1 MSEVV
6 GIIPPDALRPLAD
19 GASRTIGGGGADE
32 MVIGRAREIYR
43 FAPDGRDSAA

>member
-1 MSEVV
+1 MV

-19 GASRTIGGGGADE
+19 GASRTIGGGADE
-32 MVIGRAREIYR
+32 TVIGRAREIYR